1 MKLTQRFWFLLH
13 GWCSLPVWLL
23 FTAVCLTGTV
33 AVLSHELTW
42 LTNPNARASN
52 PDHLPARPLP
62 ELVAA
67 VEQAVPAA
75 AVTGV
80 MVMEPYLVTAV
91 LFASP
96 KHPAAIAYVNPY
108 TGVVQQI
115 NDGINFITFMRSL
128 HGWLLFP
135 WQQGYSVGYYLVS
148 AMSLLMLGALIT
160 GLIIYKRFWQ
170 SFTAPKVRTGQGRKT
185 LLADLHRLA
194 GVWSIWFLLL
204 MSLTGL
210 WYLLQ
215 AVLWHNEVEFYH
227 EVPPLTLQQ
236 VPAPSADGRAPA
248 QVSLAQA
255 LAAAQQAMPALK
267 PAYIQ
272 LPEHPRDYFKI
283 SGSGDNP
290 LFDQYSYTLWVD
302 PWRGT
307 VAHQHSPAQM
317 GALETVM
324 SVADPLHYGTIGG
337 LATKLIWFVFGLL
350 VSGMAVSGFMIW
362 GSRLRQ
368 ASRKTSA
375 SRSDAEQSG
384 EVATALAITALAKT
398 ASDSTVLANSEGV
411 RG

>member
-23 FTAVCLTGTV
+23 FTAVCLTGTI

-52 PDHLPARPLP
+52 PDQLPARPLP
-62 ELVAA
+62 ELIAA
-67 VEQAVPAA
+67 VEQAVPDA
-75 AVTGV
+75 AVTSV
-80 MVMEPYLVTAV
+80 MVLEPYLVTAI

-96 KHPAAIAYVNPY
+96 EHPSAIAYVNPY
-108 TGVVQQI
+108 TAQVQEI
-115 NDGINFITFMRSL
+115 NSGINFITFMRSL

-148 AMSLLMLGALIT
+148 AMSLLMLGALVT

-170 SFTAPKVRTGQGRKT
+170 SFTAPKIRLSQGRKT

-210 WYLLQ
+210 WYLVQ

-227 EVPPLTLQQ
+227 EVPPLSLQQ
-236 VPAPSADGRAPA
+236 VPAATAAGTAPA
-248 QVSLAQA
+248 QQPLAE
-255 LAAAQQAMPALK
+255 LVKTAQQAMPVLQ
-267 PAYIQ
+267 PAFIH
-272 LPEHPRDYFKI
+272 LPEHPRDYVRVA
-283 SGSGDNP
+283 GSGDNP
-290 LFDQYSYTLWVD
+290 LFDQYSYSVWLN
-302 PWRGT
+302 PWTGE

-324 SVADPLHYGTIGG
+324 SIADPLHYGTIGG

-350 VSGMAVSGFMIW
+350 VSGMAITGFMIW
-362 GSRLRQ
+362 GSRLQQ
-368 ASRKTSA
+368 ASRR
-375 SRSDAEQSG
+375 SRDLPAQSQPL
-384 EVATALAITALAKT
+384 VI
-398 ASDSTVLANSEGV
+398 EGAQ
-411 RG
+411 G